1 MKRRGR
7 QGKTAAET
15 AAQKKIVEA
24 AIACIDRDGLSRVTI
39 RGIAREAGV
48 NSAAISYY
56 FRSKERLIEEALKTT
71 LANAFGDWEV
81 MLDGRGEDLESRL
94 GAVLR
99 EALEGALRYPGI
111 VKAHLYDTFVSG
123 AANTL
128 FIRRFSGFLSLLARE
143 LQSRFPRRSAREI
156 GADTVQ
162 LISAVLL
169 PGFLPQLFRNA
180 GGFDLADH
188 GERERYVDGV
198 LRRFLSQPTK

>member
-1 MKRRGR
+1 M
-7 QGKTAAET
+7 E
-15 AAQKKIVEA
+15 KKIVEA
-24 AIACIDRDGLSRVTI
+24 AITCIERDGLSRATI

-56 FRSKERLIEEALKTT
+56 FRSKERLMEEALKTT
-71 LANAFGDWEV
+71 LANAFGDWDVILE
-81 MLDGRGEDLESRL
+81 GRGEDLEDRL
-94 GAVLR
+94 RAVLR

-111 VKAHLYDTFVSG
+111 VKAHLYDTFVNG
-123 AANTL
+123 ASNTL
-128 FIRRFSGFLSLLARE
+128 FIRRFTVFLSTLARE
-143 LQSRFPRRSAREI
+143 MQARFPRRSAREI

-180 GGFDLADH
+180 GGFDLADP
-188 GERERYVDGV
+188 GERQRYIDGV